1 MNSNDPTAWFTRGTE
16 SYQKREYN
24 AAIADFTEA
33 IRLNPDYA
41 EAYRARAIAY
51 EHENR
56 LAEAVADYGAMLLVQ
71 PDNPT
76 AYYSRGNCYFSLRRY
91 DAALAAHTASIQFT
105 PSHSLSPVHRVPP
118 PL

>member
-16 SYQKREYN
+16 SYQKREYS

-51 EHENR
+51 EQENR

-71 PDNPT
+71 
-76 AYYSRGNCYFSLRRY
+76 SRELLF
-91 DAALAAHTASIQFT
+91 LARSI
-105 PSHSLSPVHRVPP
+105 
-118 PL
+118 

>member
-16 SYQKREYN
+16 SYQKREYS

-51 EHENR
+51 EQENR
-56 LAEAVADYGAMLLVQ
+56 LAEAVADYGAMLLDQ

-76 AYYSRGNCYFSLRRY
+76 AYYSRGNCYFSFRRY
-91 DAALAAHTASIQFT
+91 YAAVSEPTVAISIT
-105 PSHSLSPVHRVPP
+105 PSRCLAH
-118 PL
+118 

>member
-16 SYQKREYN
+16 SYLKKEYS
-24 AAIADFTEA
+24 AAIADFAEA

-51 EHENR
+51 EQENR
-56 LAEAVADYGAMLLVQ
+56 LADAVADYSAMLLVQ

-76 AYYSRGNCYFSLRRY
+76 A
-91 DAALAAHTASIQFT
+91 
-105 PSHSLSPVHRVPP
+105 
-118 PL
+118 